1 MANHDTDRGLLTEE
15 AREALKPFSHTHTF
29 HKGHLLWSE
38 GDTEGFLVFLKS
50 GQVKIYRLLPNG
62 KAITLYVFGPRTVFG
77 FMPILDDSP
86 YPAYAQALEDCQA
99 DVISR
104 SDLKNAVRTE
114 PDLALL
120 LMKHLA
126 KRLRT
131 AFDTI
136 ERLQSKG
143 TDPKVASALAALA
156 DEAVNLRKE
165 LIILELPISAADF
178 AQSLGLTPES
188 FSRSITHL
196 ADKNIIKRL
205 NRNRFQVLDLDALR
219 KIAATVVY

>member
-1 MANHDTDRGLLTEE
+1 MANQHTDNGLLSDE
-15 AREALKPFSHTHTF
+15 AKEALKPFSHAHTF
-29 HKGHLLWSE
+29 RKGRLLWSE

-62 KAITLYVFGPRTVFG
+62 KAITLYVFGPGTVFG
-77 FMPILDDSP
+77 FMPLLDDAP

-104 SDLKNAVRTE
+104 SELKSAVRAE

-156 DEAVNLRKE
+156 DESVHLRQE
-165 LIILELPISAADF
+165 LIIIELPISAADF

-196 ADKNIIKRL
+196 ADKEIIKRL
-205 NRNRFQVLDLDALR
+205 TRNRFQVLDLDALR